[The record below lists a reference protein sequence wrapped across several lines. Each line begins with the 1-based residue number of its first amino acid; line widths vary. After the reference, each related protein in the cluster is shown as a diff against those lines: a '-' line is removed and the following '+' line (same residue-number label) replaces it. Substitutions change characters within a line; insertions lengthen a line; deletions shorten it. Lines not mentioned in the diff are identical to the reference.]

1 MFPDDKTNNIKS
13 PLEKNDHPELDNSE
27 LLDAKGIQKYMSMVG
42 QLQWAVSLGRYD
54 ILVHVMTMSK
64 FRLTPRQ
71 GHLDRL
77 KRITTTYPNPSNIV
91 TG

>member
-64 FRLTPRQ
+64 FRQ
-71 GHLDRL
+71 GRLDRL
-77 KRITTTYPNPSNIV
+77 KRIYYYLSKIV